1 MVENPVFLSNKCT
14 AIFGLMVIFG
24 HVFIYLF
31 SHMILIYSLLVSA
44 FQFGPS
50 DPTSKNRID
59 NPIFSSQV
67 KNCKVKNAQIIIYFW
82 NVAYIFQ
89 NIFLHSTRHLN
100 LKQLGETRG
109 GGGSHNASVWRHTWK
124 TSICFFKKL
133 PSQKYWMKGKVIAWQ
148 K

>member
-100 LKQLGETRG
+100 LKQLGENKRG
-109 GGGSHNASVWRHTWK
+109 WGIAQRFCVTSHLKNINMFFSKNCLLKNIEWK
-124 TSICFFKKL
+124 EK
-133 PSQKYWMKGKVIAWQ
+133 
-148 K
+148 